1 MFRTV
6 RPYLWLI
13 LVIAIAAVA
22 ACSGA
27 APMAPGA
34 AAPDAAEVP
43 VEPGVLA
50 VTDVFARP
58 SPEAGGAGGV
68 YLTVLNGLDQ
78 QLQLTSIDGVI
89 AQAVELHE
97 TVNEQG
103 VMRMEPHPEGF
114 AVPALS
120 ALELK
125 PGGKHI
131 MLIDLA
137 SPLVAGDVFTL
148 TLNFEGADPLT
159 IDVPVGENSE
169 AAPMHSHMPAHA
181 DLAPSGPTIADQQSD
196 GIHGWLA
203 STPAQPGKGNAMID
217 AYLVADDGQPIEDAV
232 VTFDIDMTNMSHG
245 KYQVAANATGGG
257 HYAGDVH
264 FSMPGPW
271 RIVAVIERPG
281 QETVDLR
288 FDFTVNA
295 E

>member
-1 MFRTV
+1 
-6 RPYLWLI
+6 
-13 LVIAIAAVA
+13 
-22 ACSGA
+22 
-27 APMAPGA
+27 
-34 AAPDAAEVP
+34 
-43 VEPGVLA
+43 
-50 VTDVFARP
+50 
-58 SPEAGGAGGV
+58 
-68 YLTVLNGLDQ
+68 
-78 QLQLTSIDGVI
+78 
-89 AQAVELHE
+89 
-97 TVNEQG
+97 
-103 VMRMEPHPEGF
+103 
-114 AVPALS
+114 
-120 ALELK
+120 
-125 PGGKHI
+125 
-131 MLIDLA
+131 
-137 SPLVAGDVFTL
+137 
-148 TLNFEGADPLT
+148 
-159 IDVPVGENSE
+159 
-169 AAPMHSHMPAHA
+169 MHSHMPAHA